1 MKNIILFLCY
11 LIISIGFISPSY
23 TADLYFIDAHSQ
35 VDEDIEQDELIQKMD
50 AAGIQKTILSSRR
63 RRRAFDIADWAE
75 VYPDKIIASARVKS
89 KHYKNNTKKFYKKIK
104 KQIKSDG
111 FNAMSE
117 VLLYHAQK
125 GDKADEVI
133 IYPDDERVEFLLDE
147 AKKNAWPFVMH
158 IEFASLYGERR
169 NDFYRKMVSFISDNS
184 EYPFAMIH
192 MGQLKANEVA
202 DLLKNHNNL
211 YFLTSHSNPIAV
223 LRSNQPWVNMFEGKE
238 LKPKWKSLMIKYPD
252 RFIFALDNVW
262 AEQWRDDY
270 KEQVD
275 LWRHALQ
282 KLPEKV
288 AQSVAHGNAERLWRL
303 D

>member
-147 AKKNAWPFVMH
+147 AKKMLGHLLCILNLHHSMGNVVM
-158 IEFASLYGERR
+158 IFTEKWFPLFLIIL
-169 NDFYRKMVSFISDNS
+169 NI
-184 EYPFAMIH
+184 P
-192 MGQLKANEVA
+192 
-202 DLLKNHNNL
+202 LL
-211 YFLTSHSNPIAV
+211 
-223 LRSNQPWVNMFEGKE
+223 
-238 LKPKWKSLMIKYPD
+238 
-252 RFIFALDNVW
+252 
-262 AEQWRDDY
+262 
-270 KEQVD
+270 
-275 LWRHALQ
+275 
-282 KLPEKV
+282 
-288 AQSVAHGNAERLWRL
+288 
-303 D
+303 

>member
-1 MKNIILFLCY
+1 
-11 LIISIGFISPSY
+11 
-23 TADLYFIDAHSQ
+23 
-35 VDEDIEQDELIQKMD
+35 
-50 AAGIQKTILSSRR
+50 
-63 RRRAFDIADWAE
+63 
-75 VYPDKIIASARVKS
+75 
-89 KHYKNNTKKFYKKIK
+89 
-104 KQIKSDG
+104 
-111 FNAMSE
+111 
-117 VLLYHAQK
+117 
-125 GDKADEVI
+125 
-133 IYPDDERVEFLLDE
+133 
-147 AKKNAWPFVMH
+147 
-158 IEFASLYGERR
+158 
-169 NDFYRKMVSFISDNS
+169 MVSFISDNS